1 MADRT
6 DRACAALVD
15 VVAVEHTA
23 PGMVRVVTVSDA
35 YTVDARHEVCECP
48 DYEYHLDGEG
58 RCKHLWAALDATDQ
72 IDLGRHELVDSLT
85 DSGDTRV
92 LADGGGQWAV
102 VDHERG
108 NRRTYDSRAEA
119 EDALDDMS
127 SLGADDVELIP
138 PGETDGGQEVEVVD
152 GDSEKP
158 DLEQYGAHTMFPES
172 GSEPADDDVQLPE
185 RSVAD
190 DPISWMPSE
199 FVDTIDG
206 TEAINRKGFE
216 VLAHF
221 YDIEVSADLRLAPEE
236 TDHEYCRVKATAT
249 TADGRAVEAYG
260 SAHIERGDDPWLLL
274 EMAGTRARKRALS
287 IATGAGAV
295 AVAEL
300 KNEVDR

>member
-1 MADRT
+1 MSDIH
-6 DRACAALVD
+6 DRAHAACTD
-15 VVAVEHTA
+15 IVAVEHVA
-23 PGMVRVVTVSDA
+23 PGMVRVVTVHDS
-35 YTVDARHEVCECP
+35 YRVDAREERCECP
-48 DYEYHLDGEG
+48 DWEFHLDGDG

-72 IDLGRHELVDSLT
+72 IDLGRHDLAESLT
-85 DSGDTRV
+85 DRDQAQDTRV

-102 VDHERG
+102 VDHERD

-119 EDALDDMS
+119 EAALDDMS
-127 SLGADDVELIP
+127 SLGADDVELVP

-152 GDSEKP
+152 AEV
-158 DLEQYGAHTMFPES
+158 TPES
-172 GSEPADDDVQLPE
+172 DIAPEPEPASEPVDDDVQLPE

-190 DPISWMPSE
+190 DPLNWMPGE
-199 FVDTIDG
+199 FVDEIDG
-206 TEAINRKGFE
+206 TQAINRKGYE

-221 YDIEVSADLRLAPEE
+221 YDVEVSAELQVAPEE

-260 SAHIERGDDPWLLL
+260 SAHVERGDDPWLLL

-300 KNEVDR
+300 KHEVDR